1 MRNKVRLLTPGPTS
15 LPDRVRLAMARDMV
29 HHRKPAFK
37 ALLAEVQ
44 TQLQELFGTAQPVL
58 NLAASGTGAMSGTV
72 SNLFAPGESVLVVE
86 GGKFGQR
93 WSAICK
99 TAGVNAIPLVVEWGD
114 AVSVAAVE
122 EALAANPQVSGIL
135 LQISETSTGALHP
148 VREIAALTRK
158 RDLLLVADGISS
170 VSISPCPMDEWGL
183 DALLTGSQ
191 KGLMLPPG
199 LALLAFS
206 ARAWKKAESLPC
218 RDYYFSLVKERDGV
232 LKNQTAYTPAI
243 SLLNGL
249 AESLAM
255 FHEEGLDN
263 VYRKHWAL
271 TCMTRAGLTAQGF
284 ELLAKT
290 SYTWGLTSLL
300 LPAGVS
306 SGAVL
311 AQAAD
316 QHGVIMAAG
325 MDHMQDRVIR
335 IAHMGWVDWADIA
348 AALHALACSFTALGG
363 HIGARDYLEQALAA
377 YEQALVEGYP
387 R

>member
-72 SNLFAPGESVLVVE
+72 ANLFAPGESVLVVE

-99 TAGVNAIPLVVEWGD
+99 TLGVNAIPLVVEWGD

-148 VREIAALTRK
+148 VREIAALTRNQ
-158 RDLLLVADGISS
+158 DLLLVADGISS

-255 FHEEGLDN
+255 FREEGLEN

-325 MDHMQDRVIR
+325 MDHLQDRVIR

-348 AALHALACSFTALGG
+348 AALHALASAFTALGG

-377 YEQALVEGYP
+377 YEHALVEGYP